1 MFPEIITIGG
11 ITIHSYGF
19 MIMLGAIMGFW
30 YMSTNAK
37 KELGINPEK
46 IQTLAILIILGAF
59 VGGKALFYLED
70 PGHYFNPP
78 SNMLKNFRTGFV
90 FYGSLL
96 FALPLSIWFFMK
108 EKWPVWAMLDR
119 LAITATIIHAF
130 GRMGCFLA
138 GCCYGLPTDSALA
151 VTFTHEHSKA
161 KPLGEAL
168 HPTQLYSVFLI
179 TSIFAVLLMFKRHKR
194 FEGQLFFVYIMLY
207 AAGRAIIEVFRG
219 DIRRGFIIEGWLSH
233 SQFISILLIA
243 GAAWVYF
250 YLSKRPKTSKPR

>member
-1 MFPEIITIGG
+1 MFPELITIGE

-19 MIMLGAIMGFW
+19 MIMLGAIMGYG
-30 YMSTNAK
+30 YMSANAK
-37 KELGINPEK
+37 KELNISPDK

-59 VGGKALFYLED
+59 VGGKVLFYLED
-70 PGHYFNPP
+70 PGYYLSPP

-96 FALPLSIWFFMK
+96 FALPLSVWFFIK

-138 GCCYGLPTDSALA
+138 GCCYGLPTDAFHA
-151 VTFTHEHSKA
+151 VTFTHAHSKA
-161 KPLGEAL
+161 KPLGEPL

-179 TSIFAVLLMFKRHKR
+179 SSIFVVLLMFKRHKR
-194 FEGQLFFVYIMLY
+194 FEGQLFFLYIMLY
-207 AAGRAIIEVFRG
+207 AAGRAIIEIFRG
-219 DIRRGFIIEGWLSH
+219 DIRRGFVIEGWLSH

-250 YLSKRPKTSKPR
+250 YLSKRSKSSKPR

>member
-1 MFPEIITIGG
+1 MFPELITIGG

-30 YMSTNAK
+30 YMSTSAK
-37 KELGINPEK
+37 KELGINPDK
-46 IQTLAILIILGAF
+46 IQTLAILIIIGAF
-59 VGGKALFYLED
+59 VGGKVLFYFED
-70 PGHYFNPP
+70 PDYYFSPP

-96 FALPLSIWFFMK
+96 FALPLSIWFFTK
-108 EKWPVWAMLDR
+108 EKWPIWAMLDR

-138 GCCYGLPTDSALA
+138 GCCYGLPTDSRLA
-151 VTFTHEHSKA
+151 VTFTDAQSKA

-179 TSIFAVLLMFKRHKR
+179 GSIFLVLWMFKRHKR
-194 FEGQLFFVYIMLY
+194 FEGQLFFLYIMLY
-207 AAGRAIIEVFRG
+207 AAGRAVIEVFRG
-219 DIRRGFIIEGWLSH
+219 DIRRGFVIEGWLSH

-243 GAAWVYF
+243 GAAWIYF